1 MHAQQLHDAGVI
13 ALLEQGQ
20 ARLAARIG
28 LRQGVTVRRGQKAQ
42 RCPEHTAASSQ
53 AVMERAAV
61 VLPAK
66 DTGTGVFTGL
76 WKDAPPPCANAWLWW
91 CSRTARQGWDSRRLA
106 NSSNGWPSKAL
117 PAWLRIRLPCLT
129 G

>member
-1 MHAQQLHDAGVI
+1 MTKVSHRSKWLPLVWT
-13 ALLEQGQ
+13 
-20 ARLAARIG
+20 LAAPLG
-28 LRQGVTVRRGQKAQ
+28 WAQ
-42 RCPEHTAASSQ
+42 APVGETKGSALEHTAASSQ

-106 NSSNGWPSKAL
+106 NGSNGWPNKAL